1 MAEALRCEYH
11 GVEIELV
18 EIFGRLFL
26 QRDVRI
32 AVLRRHEACM
42 VAARGVGAEI
52 AAAMRGN
59 DLEPGEAI
67 ERSLEDQ
74 VLQGDRGVE
83 RIADGVRQ
91 PAIAL
96 ETLGEFR
103 CALRMDEQYRA
114 EFFRLGPDGMEFRI
128 GKILP

>member
-1 MAEALRCEYH
+1 
-11 GVEIELV
+11 
-18 EIFGRLFL
+18 
-26 QRDVRI
+26 
-32 AVLRRHEACM
+32 M

-59 DLEPGEAI
+59 DLESGKAI

-74 VLQGDRGVE
+74 VLQGDRGIE

-103 CALRMDEQYRA
+103 RALRVNEQHRT
-114 EFFRLGPDGMEFRI
+114 EFFRLGPDRMKFRI
-128 GKILP
+128 RKILSQHAAADRGPAKTLLFD

>member
-1 MAEALRCEYH
+1 
-11 GVEIELV
+11 
-18 EIFGRLFL
+18 
-26 QRDVRI
+26 
-32 AVLRRHEACM
+32 M
-42 VAARGVGAEI
+42 VAARGIGGEI

-67 ERSLEDQ
+67 KRSLEDQ

-91 PAIAL
+91 PAVTL

-103 CALRMDEQYRA
+103 RTLRVNEQHRA
-114 EFFRLGPDGMEFRI
+114 EFFRLGPGGMEFRI
-128 GKILP
+128 GKILTQYAAADRGAAK